1 MLSRYLCEPQRHE
14 KIACGI
20 PAINAKTSPAEDIT
34 AMKTKIRAIIP
45 KAPGG
50 GANQGQG
57 H

>member
-1 MLSRYLCEPQRHE
+1 MLSRYLSESQRQE

-20 PAINAKTSPAEDIT
+20 PTINAKTSPAEDIT

-45 KAPGG
+45 KAPGS

-57 H
+57 R